1 MGKKKKN
8 GDSDVGNKLLWV
20 AGGAVVTGTVIFF
33 VQKNLKDQEEL
44 RELRYQL
51 NRQKELGGGGGR
63 GGDDGGE

>member
-1 MGKKKKN
+1 MAKKKKN
-8 GDSDVGNKLLWV
+8 GESDVGNKLLWI

-51 NRQKELGGGGGR
+51 NRQKQISGG
-63 GGDDGGE
+63 GGDDGGGE